1 LRVLRLENVAESVG
15 TLVAEIFGVGKLAYA
30 ERVTD
35 DDDCAGF
42 HTPIIAGARMK
53 AEG

>member
-1 LRVLRLENVAESVG
+1 MLRLEDMAEG
-15 TLVAEIFGVGKLAYA
+15 IGALIAEVFGVGKLADA
-30 ERVTD
+30 ERVAN

-42 HTPIIAGARMK
+42 HASIIAGARMK